1 MKFTTDSTMNCN
13 TEILQFLDE
22 LSRNNNRQW
31 FNANKERYEYL
42 RKAWLHNIQ
51 QLIEQMNAYDP
62 SLQGLDARDCVYR
75 IHRDIRFSPNKLP
88 YKTHFGAVIGRGG
101 RKCLLSS
108 YYIHLEPGN
117 KSGIYGGIWCPEPN
131 VLKALRHAIDDNSD
145 EFLEIINNPEFKRRF
160 TLVGDKLKNPP
171 KGFDKTNPNIE
182 LLKMKEYLLS
192 YEVGDEYMQSDDWIS
207 RAAHD
212 FSFMMPFHR
221 FMNFTIEEEI

>member
-42 RKAWLHNIQ
+42 RTAWLHNIQ

-75 IHRDIRFSPNKLP
+75 IYRDIRFSPNKLP

-212 FSFMMPFHR
+212 FSFMTSFHR

>member
-75 IHRDIRFSPNKLP
+75 IYRDIRFSPNKLP

-145 EFLEIINNPEFKRRF
+145 EFLEIINNP
-160 TLVGDKLKNPP
+160 
-171 KGFDKTNPNIE
+171 
-182 LLKMKEYLLS
+182 
-192 YEVGDEYMQSDDWIS
+192 
-207 RAAHD
+207 
-212 FSFMMPFHR
+212 
-221 FMNFTIEEEI
+221 

>member
-75 IHRDIRFSPNKLP
+75 IYRDIRFSPNKLP

-117 KSGIYGGIWCPEPN
+117 KSGIYGDIWCPEPN

-212 FSFMMPFHR
+212 FSFMTPFHR

>member
-1 MKFTTDSTMNCN
+1 MPQLFKF
-13 TEILQFLDE
+13 
-22 LSRNNNRQW
+22 LSLLSVNNNREW
-31 FNANKERYEYL
+31 FNCHKEEFNYL
-42 RKAWLHNIQ
+42 RNLWLADLKL
-51 QLIEQMNAYDP
+51 LIGRMAEYDN
-62 SLQGLDARDCVYR
+62 SLRGVDVKDCVYR
-75 IHRDIRFSPNKLP
+75 IYRDIRFSPNKLP

-145 EFLEIINNPEFKRRF
+145 EFLEIINNPELKRRF

-212 FSFMMPFHR
+212 FSFMTPFHR